1 MFCGDEIGDD
11 MLSKLD
17 IRAALLAADF

>member
-1 MFCGDEIGDD
+1 MCCGDEIGDD